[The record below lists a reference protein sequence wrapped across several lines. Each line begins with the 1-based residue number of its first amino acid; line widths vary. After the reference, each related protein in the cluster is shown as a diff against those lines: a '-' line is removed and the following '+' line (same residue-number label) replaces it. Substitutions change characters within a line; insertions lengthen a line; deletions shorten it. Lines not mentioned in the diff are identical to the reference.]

1 MHFNCWCALVI
12 VSMSLSIGV
21 VSGRLGTYTVTCVAT
36 GGIITRLNS
45 LTGPG
50 LSNSGLSLVA
60 VGSIGYTG
68 ENTYSV
74 TSETLSED
82 VGSVY
87 TCTARNNVSSPQ
99 TTLELAGSYT
109 CYYLTCNCR
118 RLSSYYIH
126 SPEAGD
132 PTLSEPVQT
141 SATSVRVTWSHPTEG
156 ATVTGYIVHYTRD
169 DGRVGTESV
178 GSSTTSTEITG
189 LTSDSTYT
197 ISVEATAVDGLS
209 GESAE
214 MSITLSE

>member
-1 MHFNCWCALVI
+1 MMHFNYWCALVI
-12 VSMSLSIGV
+12 VSVSLSIGV
-21 VSGRLGTYTVTCVAT
+21 VSGRLGTYTMTCVAT
-36 GGIITRLNS
+36 GGVITGSNS

-50 LSNSGLSLVA
+50 LPDSGLSLVA
-60 VGSIGYTG
+60 EGSIGYTG

-74 TSETLSED
+74 TSDTLSED

-87 TCTARNNVSSPQ
+87 TCTARNDVSSPQ

-109 CYYLTCNCR
+109 CYYLTC
-118 RLSSYYIH
+118 SSYHSFIH

-156 ATVTGYIVHYTRD
+156 APVTGYIVHYTRD
-169 DGRVGTESV
+169 DGVSGSESV
-178 GSSTTSTEITG
+178 GSSTTGTEITG
-189 LTSDSTYT
+189 LTVDRTYT
-197 ISVEATAVDGLS
+197 ISVEATANGLS

-214 MSITLSE
+214 MTITLSE

>member
-1 MHFNCWCALVI
+1 M
-12 VSMSLSIGV
+12 
-21 VSGRLGTYTVTCVAT
+21 TCRAT
-36 GGIITRLNS
+36 GGRLTTGS
-45 LTGPG
+45 ITGPG

-60 VGSIGYTG
+60 EGSIGYTG

-74 TSETLSED
+74 TSDTLSED

-87 TCTARNNVSSPQ
+87 TCTVRNDVSSPQ
-99 TTLELAGSYT
+99 TTLELAGIAT
-109 CYYLTCNCR
+109 LVITLHVHVEV
-118 RLSSYYIH
+118 LSSYHIH

-132 PTLSEPVQT
+132 PTLSELVQT

-156 ATVTGYIVHYTRD
+156 GAPVTGYIVHYTRD

-189 LTSDSTYT
+189 LTVDRTYT
-197 ISVEATAVDGLS
+197 ISVEATAADGLS

-214 MSITLSE
+214 MIITLGE

>member
-1 MHFNCWCALVI
+1 M
-12 VSMSLSIGV
+12 
-21 VSGRLGTYTVTCVAT
+21 TCIAT
-36 GGIITRLNS
+36 GGVITRLNS

-50 LSNSGLSLVA
+50 LPDSGLSLVA
-60 VGSIGYTG
+60 EGSIGYTG

-74 TSETLSED
+74 TSDTLSED

-87 TCTARNNVSSPQ
+87 TCTARNDVSSPQ
-99 TTLELAGSYT
+99 TTLDLAGSYT
-109 CYYLTCNCR
+109 CYYLTCTCR
-118 RLSSYYIH
+118 STEYSYHIH

-132 PTLSEPVQT
+132 PTLSELVQT

-156 ATVTGYIVHYTRD
+156 APVTGYIVHYTRD
-169 DGRVGTESV
+169 DGVSGSESV

-189 LTSDSTYT
+189 LTVDRTYI

-214 MSITLSE
+214 MTITLSE